1 MLPRTVHHPGM
12 FYEGLFFASL
22 ERMRAK
28 HLLIVASCPF
38 LKQSVQLSVCVCV
51 CVCVYLSPLQGQEY
65 QAVSN
70 ELVKSE
76 RQLFS

>member
-1 MLPRTVHHPGM
+1 M